1 MRQAVETIPLFKWSG
16 ASAVTA
22 QALMLRAAILAIP
35 EVDRQAV
42 LDQLQDVLQPSA
54 NKGRAPRRGG
64 EVLNNVFQLFQ
75 KTPDAVMA
83 AGEVQEALIQ
93 HGAAAEPQAVRNA
106 LNYLNG
112 RSVLRRVG
120 YGRYQLADGRIV
132 EGPL

>member
-1 MRQAVETIPLFKWSG
+1 MRHAVEKIPLFEWSG
-16 ASAVTA
+16 APAVSA

-64 EVLNNVFQLFQ
+64 DVLNNVFQLFQ
-75 KTPDAVMA
+75 KAPDAVMA
-83 AGEVQEALIQ
+83 AGEVQEVLNQ
-93 HGAAAEPQAVRNA
+93 RGAVADPQAVRNA

-132 EGPL
+132 EGPP

>member
-1 MRQAVETIPLFKWSG
+1 MRHAVEKIPLFEWSG
-16 ASAVTA
+16 APAVSA

-42 LDQLQDVLQPSA
+42 LDQLQDVLQPSV

-75 KTPDAVMA
+75 KTPGAVMA
-83 AGEVQEALIQ
+83 AGEVQEALTQ
-93 HGAAAEPQAVRNA
+93 HGAAANPQAVRNA

-132 EGPL
+132 EGPP

>member
-1 MRQAVETIPLFKWSG
+1 MRNAVEKIPLFEWSG
-16 ASAVTA
+16 APAVSA

-42 LDQLQDVLQPSA
+42 LDQLQDLLQPSA

-64 EVLNNVFQLFQ
+64 EVLNNVFHLFQ
-75 KTPDAVMA
+75 KAPDAVMA
-83 AGEVQEALIQ
+83 AREVQEVLNQ
-93 HGAAAEPQAVRNA
+93 RGAAADPQAVRNA